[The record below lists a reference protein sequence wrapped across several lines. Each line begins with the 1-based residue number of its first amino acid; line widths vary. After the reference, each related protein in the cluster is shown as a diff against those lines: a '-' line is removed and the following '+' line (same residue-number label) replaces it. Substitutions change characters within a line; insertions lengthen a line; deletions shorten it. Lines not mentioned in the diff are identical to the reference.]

1 MAWNSSSTKIGYQWY
16 LDWQFSSSRMQIVPG
31 RNPNSLYTLSYTD
44 VSYNWNSKKTYQF
57 NTKVKELYLLTASF
71 SVQSNWGERFNY
83 YSGASSS
90 NPIPTDP
97 SSGDFY
103 TQSYIFYSTPPSS
116 VSSNKYLTITTN
128 GTFSSAGVRNEGIV
142 GLDTSEL
149 DFSIQGYSYYKL
161 VGRELEEAG
170 GAGSL
175 GWYYSKSNDYY
186 YWYDK
191 ISGSPSS
198 YIAASTRGYHPVGG
212 SYNNRTSNVGY
223 RLNNYISRFVPYTY
237 FNLSF
242 QYQNVSNH
250 PLKIY
255 LSPNLPTS
263 SPANWNELVL
273 GSMSQPSGSK
283 LIAVLTQSVPIVH
296 NFYGLKGNQ
305 YIYIVGGF
313 AGASA
318 SVPSGTGT
326 TYSSIYLS
334 NLKIDGGYHLGN
346 NRQYVMNNYSTY
358 SVPTGLTGATYS
370 AYVGSGNTVNATS
383 SLSIS
388 QIFSKLGNGAF
399 KAGIWE
405 NGVWNSG
412 WRVDE
417 GVYEFTN
424 ILQFFSYNTDKR
436 WRIQIQG
443 PALSVS
449 KFEIGDNVSIGN
461 IVAIDINEERRL
473 LKGYFTIIN
482 KIDNSIVV
490 EFDNN
495 FPLRRIEK
503 DSDNHR
509 IYVTK
514 NVWLSGGFLNGYF
527 KGIWNYGLF
536 KGYPLITEMHDSHWI
551 DGIFDGG
558 RFSTSKYTVPNFTD
572 TAFSSGYVGLVFA
585 TTSTPHGLSVGD
597 LITIDKDD
605 KNINPE
611 YDGDHYIL
619 QVVNDYKIVTDIEW
633 GEDSKYESGKITI
646 DLSKGL
652 IQKFNFKS
660 NNRSKTTSVQS
671 LRSDNVFVF
680 DSWIDVNYSDQSA
693 VNIHKPQNLLN
704 SLSLKSYSENNLY
717 GYPTFDVLESDS
729 TFRDSFSTT
738 IRKYRLGTKYK
749 IFNDFVGD
757 AGEFEDYF
765 GGTSSDEKSFINQ
778 GWTFSKSFVGGLTFS
793 RTEDTGIYP
802 LIGEELIVKSIGN
815 GGILDVTPT
824 SEVPVINK
832 SYEIIQKNRY
842 TKVDFDLV
850 TYSNTGIPALD
861 ITNKY
866 AISSFPG
873 LINNAGDP
881 VVDNNGYVN
890 YNPIFNKI
898 PNTLFDNFS
907 NLLGG
912 FGGSNGESYF
922 GVSVV
927 PNINFDNINIV
938 KRDIYYSLDSVTVST
953 FVDATFLPIYKNV
966 NHLNTKKT
974 SKTEYF
980 FNKRNLGMRFYGNN
994 NWGIGSLDITNAE
1007 YIIDN
1012 LHFYEVD
1019 MIPFFQYFT
1028 EDNIN
1033 KGIQIPFQGLSPFID
1048 YSNSNFNFVDN
1059 ISIGLDSIQT
1069 QASNTPVSGVG
1080 IGITSPAPGG
1090 IFTIMEQLAP
1100 PNLFL
1105 LDPGAVFSPSDIRLK
1120 TSINKI
1126 GVSNSGI
1133 NIYEFRFINQPND
1146 LYQGV
1151 IAQEL
1156 IKTEFESS
1164 IKIESDGYYH
1174 VDYSKLDVEFKKIN

>member
-1 MAWNSSSTKIGYQWY
+1 MY
-16 LDWQFSSSRMQIVPG
+16 
-31 RNPNSLYTLSYTD
+31 
-44 VSYNWNSKKTYQF
+44 
-57 NTKVKELYLLTASF
+57 
-71 SVQSNWGERFNY
+71 
-83 YSGASSS
+83 
-90 NPIPTDP
+90 
-97 SSGDFY
+97 
-103 TQSYIFYSTPPSS
+103 
-116 VSSNKYLTITTN
+116 
-128 GTFSSAGVRNEGIV
+128 
-142 GLDTSEL
+142 
-149 DFSIQGYSYYKL
+149 
-161 VGRELEEAG
+161 
-170 GAGSL
+170 
-175 GWYYSKSNDYY
+175 
-186 YWYDK
+186 
-191 ISGSPSS
+191 
-198 YIAASTRGYHPVGG
+198 
-212 SYNNRTSNVGY
+212 
-223 RLNNYISRFVPYTY
+223 
-237 FNLSF
+237 
-242 QYQNVSNH
+242 
-250 PLKIY
+250 
-255 LSPNLPTS
+255 
-263 SPANWNELVL
+263 
-273 GSMSQPSGSK
+273 
-283 LIAVLTQSVPIVH
+283 
-296 NFYGLKGNQ
+296 
-305 YIYIVGGF
+305 
-313 AGASA
+313 
-318 SVPSGTGT
+318 
-326 TYSSIYLS
+326 
-334 NLKIDGGYHLGN
+334 
-346 NRQYVMNNYSTY
+346 
-358 SVPTGLTGATYS
+358 
-370 AYVGSGNTVNATS
+370 
-383 SLSIS
+383 
-388 QIFSKLGNGAF
+388 
-399 KAGIWE
+399 
-405 NGVWNSG
+405 
-412 WRVDE
+412 
-417 GVYEFTN
+417 
-424 ILQFFSYNTDKR
+424 
-436 WRIQIQG
+436 
-443 PALSVS
+443 
-449 KFEIGDNVSIGN
+449 
-461 IVAIDINEERRL
+461 
-473 LKGYFTIIN
+473 
-482 KIDNSIVV
+482 
-490 EFDNN
+490 
-495 FPLRRIEK
+495 
-503 DSDNHR
+503 
-509 IYVTK
+509 
-514 NVWLSGGFLNGYF
+514 
-527 KGIWNYGLF
+527 
-536 KGYPLITEMHDSHWI
+536 DSHWI

-558 RFSTSKYTVPNFTD
+558 HFSTSKYTVPNFID

-660 NNRSKTTSVQS
+660 NNRSKITSIQS

-693 VNIHKPQNLLN
+693 VNIHKPQSLLN

-824 SEVPVINK
+824 SELPVINK

-873 LINNAGDP
+873 LISNLGDP
-881 VVDNNGYVN
+881 VVDNTGYVN
-890 YNPIFNKI
+890 YSAIFNKM
-898 PNTLFDNFS
+898 PNTFFANSS

-927 PNINFDNINIV
+927 PNINFDNINII

-974 SKTEYF
+974 NKTEYF

-994 NWGIGSLDITNAE
+994 NYGIGSLDITNAE

-1048 YSNSNFNFVDN
+1048 YTNANFNFIDN

-1080 IGITSPAPGG
+1080 VGITSPAPGG
-1090 IFTIMEQLAP
+1090 IFTIMEQVAP

-1105 LDPGAVFSPSDIRLK
+1105 LIPGATFSPSDIRLK

-1164 IKIESDGYYH
+1164 IKIESNGYYH